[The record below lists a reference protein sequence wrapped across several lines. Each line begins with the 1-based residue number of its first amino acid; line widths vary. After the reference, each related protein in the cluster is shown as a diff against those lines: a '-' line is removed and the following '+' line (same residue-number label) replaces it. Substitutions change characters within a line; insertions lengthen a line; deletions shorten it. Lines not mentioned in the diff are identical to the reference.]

1 MFMDSIIS
9 DSNSIFKFLKQLDLD
24 LFLSKPQFNHLN
36 QFLNVMIQ
44 ENYQGKISAVKHC
57 HRTSFGRFLT
67 DSPWDDEAVAEQFQ
81 SYVLSCIYHRSQQ
94 TKHPIYVLIDDTTCI
109 KTKPSSQVNHSI
121 QGCGWHFS
129 HLHHQHVYG
138 HQFVTLM
145 LQCEDLIL
153 PYQIIPYEKDKQTKI
168 ELVQRALISL
178 PKPPNKG
185 YILADSWYTCE
196 SLLQTARNIG
206 FYYLGALKTNRI
218 ILPKGYRPTG
228 IQLKQFAKK
237 LSLSDLDLVTVGSE
251 RYYTYVYEGRI
262 RGGHIV
268 KIVLSWPQKAPLEEK
283 TLRCFMSHDR
293 RMSTKQ
299 LLKHYTKRWPI
310 ETFFREVKQHFGMG
324 QYQVRHLKS
333 IKRLMLMIQFIY
345 LYLKRTTKVNKCIGE
360 SLRDCRQKQKQ
371 DLVKLIYTKAQ
382 SGVELT
388 TIFKELKIA

>member
-1 MFMDSIIS
+1 M
-9 DSNSIFKFLKQLDLD
+9 
-24 LFLSKPQFNHLN
+24 
-36 QFLNVMIQ
+36 
-44 ENYQGKISAVKHC
+44 
-57 HRTSFGRFLT
+57 
-67 DSPWDDEAVAEQFQ
+67 
-81 SYVLSCIYHRSQQ
+81 
-94 TKHPIYVLIDDTTCI
+94 
-109 KTKPSSQVNHSI
+109 
-121 QGCGWHFS
+121 
-129 HLHHQHVYG
+129 
-138 HQFVTLM
+138 
-145 LQCEDLIL
+145 
-153 PYQIIPYEKDKQTKI
+153 
-168 ELVQRALISL
+168 
-178 PKPPNKG
+178 
-185 YILADSWYTCE
+185 
-196 SLLQTARNIG
+196 
-206 FYYLGALKTNRI
+206 
-218 ILPKGYRPTG
+218 
-228 IQLKQFAKK
+228 
-237 LSLSDLDLVTVGSE
+237 TVGSE